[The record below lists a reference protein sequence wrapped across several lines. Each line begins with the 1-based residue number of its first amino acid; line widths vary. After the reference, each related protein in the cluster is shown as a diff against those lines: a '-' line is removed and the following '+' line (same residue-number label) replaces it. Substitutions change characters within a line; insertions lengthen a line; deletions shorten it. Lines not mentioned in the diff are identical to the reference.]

1 MEEAMKNGIICKE
14 DGDALFEIYRAI
26 NIDGSLNRN
35 LTMDEMVFIFALGQ
49 VIKENF
55 RKKRR
60 EKYMDYIGEN
70 RDDLTKA
77 VYGLDVFTKNW
88 CMNCKKTKKQD
99 DLVFR
104 CGECKFSTEKG
115 HCLIKEF
122 AYEHQKKHKYPLGSF
137 GCMSR

>member
-1 MEEAMKNGIICKE
+1 MN
-14 DGDALFEIYRAI
+14 
-26 NIDGSLNRN
+26 
-35 LTMDEMVFIFALGQ
+35 
-49 VIKENF
+49 
-55 RKKRR
+55 
-60 EKYMDYIGEN
+60 YIGEN

-88 CMNCKKTKKQD
+88 CMNCKETKKQD

-122 AYEHQKKHKYPLGSF
+122 ASEHQKKHKYPLDSF

>member
-1 MEEAMKNGIICKE
+1 MDATFGI
-14 DGDALFEIYRAI
+14 
-26 NIDGSLNRN
+26 
-35 LTMDEMVFIFALGQ
+35 V
-49 VIKENF
+49 
-55 RKKRR
+55 KRR
-60 EKYMDYIGEN
+60 KRMNYIGEN

-88 CMNCKKTKKQD
+88 CMNCKETKKQD

-122 AYEHQKKHKYPLGSF
+122 AYEHKKKHKYPLGSF

>member
-1 MEEAMKNGIICKE
+1 MN
-14 DGDALFEIYRAI
+14 
-26 NIDGSLNRN
+26 
-35 LTMDEMVFIFALGQ
+35 
-49 VIKENF
+49 
-55 RKKRR
+55 
-60 EKYMDYIGEN
+60 YIEEN

-88 CMNCKKTKKQD
+88 CMNCKETKKQD

-104 CGECKFSTEKG
+104 CAKCEFRTEKG

-122 AYEHQKKHKYPLGSF
+122 AFGHQKKHKYPLENF